1 MRAVI
6 IDAPA
11 ATNNLRIGEAP
22 SPAPGPGEALIDVA
36 YCGCNFADTMI
47 ASGTYPHPKGYPIIG
62 GLEVSGRIAGLGPG
76 VVGFKVG
83 DRVAAFLEDAGGF
96 ADQCVARVERLIPIP
111 EGMALD
117 IAAAFPIQGLTAWHL
132 LHNVSVTKPGHVI
145 LIHAIGGGVGLFA
158 TQLAVRSGATVI
170 GTVGTKG
177 KEARA
182 LDYGATKVVN
192 RDDEDFVEAVMNF
205 TEGKGVDKVLDSTGA
220 SILDRSFS
228 TVRKLGHVVSFGE
241 AEGRPFPNLWE
252 RLVTKSLTF
261 TRFHLGHADFSSAAW
276 RQSIDAVVGGIMDG
290 TLKVPLEE
298 TFPFAEAGA
307 MLQRL
312 ASRQVAGK
320 LILAVNPS

>member
-6 IDAPA
+6 IDAPGVKG
-11 ATNNLRIGEAP
+11 NLRMGEAP
-22 SPAPGPGEALIDVA
+22 QPIPGPGEALIDVA

-47 ASGTYPHPKGYPIIG
+47 VSGTYPHPKGYPIVG
-62 GLEVSGRIAGLGPG
+62 GLEVSGRIAALGPG
-76 VVGFKVG
+76 VSGPKVG
-83 DRVAAFLEDAGGF
+83 DRVAAFLEEAGGF

-111 EGMALD
+111 ADMGLD
-117 IAAAFPIQGLTAWHL
+117 VAAAFPIQGLTAWHL
-132 LHNVSVTKPGHVI
+132 LHNVSATKPGDVI

-158 TQLAVRSGATVI
+158 TQLAVRAGATVI

-182 LDYGATKVVN
+182 LGYGATKVVN
-192 RDDEDFVEAVMNF
+192 REEEDFVKAVTSF
-205 TEGKGVDKVLDSTGA
+205 TKGRGVDKVLDSTGA

-228 TVRKLGHVVSFGE
+228 VIRNLGHVVSFGE

-252 RLVTKSLTF
+252 RLVAKSLTF
-261 TRFHLGHADFSSAAW
+261 TRFHLGHADFSSATW
-276 RQSIDAVVGGIMDG
+276 RQSIDSVVGGIMDG
-290 TLKVPLEE
+290 SLKVPLEE

-307 MLQRL
+307 MLNRL

>member
-1 MRAVI
+1 LRAVI
-6 IDAPA
+6 VDAPGVKG
-11 ATNNLRIGEAP
+11 NLRIGEAQQP
-22 SPAPGPGEALIDVA
+22 TPGRGEALIDVA

-47 ASGTYPHPKGYPIIG
+47 VSGTYPHPKGYPIVG
-62 GLEVSGRIAGLGPG
+62 GLEVSGRIAALGPG
-76 VVGFKVG
+76 VVGPKVG
-83 DRVAAFLEDAGGF
+83 DRVAAFLEEPGGF

-111 EGMALD
+111 ADMGLD
-117 IAAAFPIQGLTAWHL
+117 VAAAFPIQGLTAWHL
-132 LHNVSVTKPGHVI
+132 LHNVSATRPGDVI

-158 TQLAVRSGATVI
+158 TQLAVRAGATVI

-177 KEARA
+177 KEPRA
-182 LDYGATKVVN
+182 LGYGAAKVVN
-192 RDDEDFVEAVMNF
+192 RVDEDFVEAVTRF
-205 TEGKGVDKVLDSTGA
+205 TNDKGVDKVLDSTGA

-228 TVRKLGHVVSFGE
+228 VIRKLGHVVSFGE

-252 RLVTKSLTF
+252 RLVMKSLTF
-261 TRFHLGHADFSSAAW
+261 TRFHLGHADFSCPTW

-290 TLKVPLEE
+290 SLIVPLEE

-307 MLQRL
+307 MLDRL

>member
-1 MRAVI
+1 LRAI
-6 IDAPA
+6 IVDAPGVE
-11 ATNNLRIGEAP
+11 NNLRVGDAP
-22 SPAPGPGEALIDVA
+22 QPIPGPSEVLIDVA

-47 ASGTYPHPKGYPIIG
+47 ANGTYPHPKGYPIVG

-76 VVGFKVG
+76 VVGPKVG
-83 DRVAAFLEDAGGF
+83 DRVAAFLEEAGGF

-111 EGMALD
+111 KEMGLD
-117 IAAAFPIQGLTAWHL
+117 VTAAFPVQGLTAWHL
-132 LHNVSVTKPGHVI
+132 LHNVSVTKPGDVI
-145 LIHAIGGGVGLFA
+145 LLHAIGGGVGLFA
-158 TQLAVRSGATVI
+158 TQLAVRAGANVI
-170 GTVGTKG
+170 GTVGTEG

-182 LDYGATKVVN
+182 LDFGAAKVVN
-192 RDDEDFVEAVMNF
+192 RKDEDFVEAVMRF

-228 TVRKLGHVVSFGE
+228 TIRKLGHVVSFGE

-252 RLVTKSLTF
+252 RLVAKSLTF
-261 TRFHLGHADFSSAAW
+261 TRFHLGHADFSSAVW
-276 RQSIDAVVGGIMDG
+276 RQSIDAVVGGILDG
-290 TLKVPLEE
+290 SLKVPLEQ
-298 TFPFAEAGA
+298 TFPFTDAGA